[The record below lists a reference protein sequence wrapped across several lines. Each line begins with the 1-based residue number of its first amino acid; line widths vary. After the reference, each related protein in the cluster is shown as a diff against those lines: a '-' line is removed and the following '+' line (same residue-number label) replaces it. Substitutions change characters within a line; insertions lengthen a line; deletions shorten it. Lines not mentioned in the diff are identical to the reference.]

1 LATGSV
7 GTVLVDVGIDVNVTG
22 VQGVGQVG
30 SVLVWSIVN
39 DSQTVNW
46 QNVNDAQANVWTRVA
61 A

>member
-1 LATGSV
+1 MQ
-7 GTVLVDVGIDVNVTG
+7 IDAQVSVTG

-46 QNVNDAQANVWTRVA
+46 QNVNDAQANVWTRIA